1 MSNQIL
7 GGRYQIIRKLGG
19 GGFGQTYLAQDLH
32 LPGKPA
38 CVVKQL
44 KPKVNN
50 AIVLAAAQT
59 LFDAEAEVLHALGH
73 HDQIPRLTAHFQE
86 NQEFYLVQ
94 EYIEGTVL
102 SQAWKGKLPLPESDV
117 RAFLRDI
124 LTLLIFVHDHQVVH
138 RDIKPGNLIRRTRDQ
153 KIVLI
158 DFGAVKQM
166 AFSHAEDPAMIVGS
180 SGYAP
185 PEQLAGSACFESD
198 LYAVGMMAI
207 QALTGSSPKHLQRDP
222 HTQEVIWRDQAEVS
236 PELADILDRMVHYD
250 SQQRYPSAHA
260 IVEQLQTLEEV
271 ISPEDGGKAWQER
284 GDYLLQRHHYRE
296 AISAYDKALQVQ
308 GEDAQLWFKRAL
320 AADSFQYFEEAL
332 AGYDRVIQ
340 LEPNHCKAWL
350 KRGMVLENLQRLEDA
365 LNCYTHVVQ
374 LQPDNYWAW
383 HDRGKLLE
391 ALEQWDEALVAY
403 NRAIQMKPTFQL
415 AVESRKRLMMARGQ
429 IERLLQA
436 GHCQEALEV
445 VVQLRQQQPT
455 NVHYRILH
463 SMTLAKFKRY
473 EEALTL
479 LDGIL
484 ASQPNQFRALVEKG
498 ILLSQLKRWEEALTC
513 ITQAIAH
520 GGTENLDQKSSL
532 AKAWHHRGW
541 LLEKLNNSEEAL
553 LAYHQALELH
563 PELTSALAGKTRT
576 LEKLQNE
583 GQTPWSDEMEDS
595 TVMTG
600 GTVVTTEAPSLISAL
615 AVAQS
620 ASPLAN
626 RHSGEPSSSFL
637 MRGGLW
643 EKVRNHSVLM
653 MGNNQTL
660 KVNPDDPEALKARG
674 NVLVALGRYEEAIAV
689 YDQAI
694 TRQPDNPSLWCC
706 VASALV
712 KLKRYR
718 EAISCFDRAIH
729 IKPESHVPW
738 YWRGRILMELK
749 QYQEAL
755 HSLETALSNKPDFQP
770 ALRDRAQVY
779 NLLAQASSTDGK
791 HRSS

>member
-44 KPKVNN
+44 KPKVNS
-50 AIVLAAAQT
+50 AVILAAAQT
-59 LFDAEAEVLHALGH
+59 LFEAEAEVLHALGY

-94 EYIEGTVL
+94 EYIEGIVL
-102 SQAWKGKLPLPESDV
+102 SQAWKGKLPLPESEV
-117 RAFLRDI
+117 RAFLKEI
-124 LTLLIFVHDHQVVH
+124 LTLLVFVHDHQVVH

-166 AFSHAEDPAMIVGS
+166 AFSHAEDPDMIVGS

-185 PEQLAGSACFESD
+185 PEQLAGAAGFESD

-250 SQQRYPSAHA
+250 SQQRYPSART
-260 IVEQLQTLEEV
+260 IVEQLHALEN
-271 ISPEDGGKAWQER
+271 STPPEDGGKAWQER

-296 AISAYDKALQVQ
+296 AISAYDKALKMQ

-340 LEPNHCKAWL
+340 LQPNHCKAWL
-350 KRGMVLENLQRLEDA
+350 KRGMVLENLQRLEEA
-365 LNCYTHVVQ
+365 LDCYTHVVQ

-391 ALEQWDEALVAY
+391 ALEQWDAAITAY
-403 NRAIQMKPTFQL
+403 SRAIQIKPTFQL
-415 AVESRKRLMMARGQ
+415 AVESRKRLMIARGQ
-429 IERLLQA
+429 VERLLQI
-436 GHCQEALEV
+436 GHRQEALEV
-445 VVQLRQQQPT
+445 VLQLRQQQPN
-455 NVHYRILH
+455 NVHYQVLH
-463 SMTLAKFKRY
+463 SLTLAKFKRY
-473 EEALTL
+473 DEALA
-479 LDGIL
+479 IL
-484 ASQPNQFRALVEKG
+484 ETILVIQPNQFLALVEKG
-498 ILLSQLKRWEEALTC
+498 IILSQLKRWEDALAC
-513 ITQAIAH
+513 MNQAIASAE
-520 GGTENLDQKSSL
+520 TDNSEQTVAL

-541 LLEKLNNSEEAL
+541 LLEKLNNPEEAL
-553 LAYHQALELH
+553 LAYHQALELQ
-563 PELTSALAGKTRT
+563 PELASALAGKSRT
-576 LEKLQNE
+576 LEKLQCE
-583 GQTPWSDEMEDS
+583 GQMPVNEEMEDS

-600 GTVVTTEAPSLISAL
+600 GTVVTTEAPSLLSAL
-615 AVAQS
+615 ALAQS

-626 RHSGEPSSSFL
+626 CHSPETSSSFL
-637 MRGGLW
+637 MRSGLW

-660 KVNPDDPEALKARG
+660 KINPDDPEALKARG
-674 NVLVALGRYEEAIAV
+674 NVLMALGRHEEAIAV
-689 YDQAI
+689 YDRAI
-694 TRQPDNPSLWCC
+694 NRQPDNPSLWCC
-706 VASALV
+706 LASALV

-729 IKPESHVPW
+729 LKPESHVPW
-738 YWRGRILMELK
+738 YWRGRILVELK

-779 NLLAQASSTDGK
+779 HLLDQLAKAAEQN
-791 HRSS
+791 